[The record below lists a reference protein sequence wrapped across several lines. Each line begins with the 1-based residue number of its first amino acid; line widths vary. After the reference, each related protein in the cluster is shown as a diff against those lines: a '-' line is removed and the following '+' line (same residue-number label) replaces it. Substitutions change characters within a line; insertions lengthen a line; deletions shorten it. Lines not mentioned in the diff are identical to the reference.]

1 MPGSAD
7 VNDPPVFLKRLF
19 AAAVAAVQ
27 PGPALSAQFPAPPR
41 RGRLIVIG
49 AGKAAA
55 AMALAAERHY
65 ASEIEGLV
73 IVPEGYALPCARIE
87 IVEAAHPVPDARG
100 MAAALRILHL
110 AETASVDDLVLCLL
124 SGGASALMGLPAP
137 GVTLVDKR
145 AITTALLRSGAAIGE
160 INCVRK
166 HLSAVK
172 GGRLAA
178 AAAPARIVSLIV
190 SDVVG
195 DDPAVIAS
203 GPTVPDPTTC
213 GDAIAVLDKY
223 KVSIPPAVHTAL
235 ANGLL
240 ETPKQCSG
248 DVSAVIVAR
257 PSDAL
262 AAAAAVA
269 RGQGLDVLHLGD
281 ACEGEARA
289 GAASQAQL
297 VRAIREGRH
306 ATRPPCVILS
316 GGEYTVTVAGEGRG
330 GPNTEFAL
338 ALALDLAGLCNVWA
352 LAADTDGRDGAAGAA
367 GAVVGPQTL
376 QRARAG
382 GDDPEE
388 VLRRNDSAGL
398 FHILGD
404 LVNPGPTRTNVN
416 DFRAI
421 LVLPED
427 MRHIDLAGTQQN
439 LIIGRTEGRP

>member
-7 VNDPPVFLKRLF
+7 VSDPTAFLKQLF
-19 AAAVAAVQ
+19 AAGVAAVQ

-65 ASEIEGLV
+65 TSEIEGLV

-87 IVEAAHPVPDARG
+87 VVEAAHPVPDARG
-100 MAAALRILHL
+100 MAAASRILHL
-110 AETASVDDLVLCLL
+110 AETAGADDLVLCLL
-124 SGGASALMGLPAP
+124 SGGASALMALPAS
-137 GVTLVDKR
+137 GVTLTDKR
-145 AITTALLRSGAAIGE
+145 AVTAALLRGGAAIGE

-178 AAAPARIVSLIV
+178 AAAPARVVSLIV

-213 GDAIAVLDKY
+213 GDALAVLDKY
-223 KVSIPPAVHTAL
+223 KISIPPALRTAL
-235 ANGLL
+235 ADGLL
-240 ETPKQCSG
+240 ETPKQSSS
-248 DVSAVIVAR
+248 DISTAIVAR
-257 PSDAL
+257 PADAL
-262 AAAAAVA
+262 AAAAALA
-269 RGQGLDVLHLGD
+269 RGHGLIVLDLGD
-281 ACEGEARA
+281 RCEGEARA
-289 GAASQAQL
+289 GSASQALL
-297 VRAIREGRH
+297 VHAIREGRH
-306 ATRPPCVILS
+306 AARPPCVILS

-338 ALALDLAGLCNVWA
+338 ALALELAGFSNVWA
-352 LAADTDGRDGAAGAA
+352 LAADTDGHDGSAGAA

-382 GDDPEE
+382 GYDPEE

-398 FHILGD
+398 FHVLGD
-404 LVNPGPTRTNVN
+404 LINPGPTRTNVN

-427 MRHIDLAGTQQN
+427 KASH
-439 LIIGRTEGRP
+439 